1 MTDDEFKFILTKMV
15 SEVAPKELQ
24 SYPAWDHVIY
34 LTMTNLLRD
43 HPGIMEKVLQE
54 SFEESIDLF
63 REKFIQQG
71 RIELT
76 VDPDGNFQ
84 YIPVDQDSHN
94 PNE

>member
-24 SYPAWDHVIY
+24 SYPAWDHVIF
-34 LTMTNLLRD
+34 LAMRNLLRD
-43 HPGIMEKVLQE
+43 HPEIMNKVLQD
-54 SFEESIDLF
+54 SFEESIDSF

-84 YIPVDQDSHN
+84 YIPVDQGSSN
-94 PNE
+94 PDA